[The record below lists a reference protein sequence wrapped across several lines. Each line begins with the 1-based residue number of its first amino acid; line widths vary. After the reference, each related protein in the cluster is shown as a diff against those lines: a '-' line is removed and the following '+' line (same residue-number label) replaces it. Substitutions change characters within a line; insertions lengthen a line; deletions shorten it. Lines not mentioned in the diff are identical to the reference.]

1 MKTPTNKDV
10 QLAMETGVETFAMH
24 VVESVEFTY
33 GAQPED
39 VQNRI
44 EASIR
49 KAVLDAA
56 GKIKVAGFS

>member
-24 VVESVEFTY
+24 VVESAY